1 MSKDGK
7 FIYRGLDGE
16 WYESIDEKVGA
27 DNRREQQQQNQMGI

>member
-16 WYESIDEKVGA
+16 WYESIDEKVRA
-27 DNRREQQQQNQMGI
+27 DNR

>member
-7 FIYRGLDGE
+7 LIYRGLDGE

-27 DNRREQQQQNQMGI
+27 DNRWEQQQQNQMGI